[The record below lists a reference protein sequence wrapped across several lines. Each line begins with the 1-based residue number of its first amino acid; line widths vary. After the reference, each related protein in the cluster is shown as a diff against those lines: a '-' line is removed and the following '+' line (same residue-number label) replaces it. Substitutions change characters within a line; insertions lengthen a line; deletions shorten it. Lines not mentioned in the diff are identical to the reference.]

1 MDWELMA
8 PGSLLIA
15 GGVVGIW
22 ISYANIAET
31 FLQGLHAISAYCLL
45 IGVIL
50 FPGGLLKDGLPSPK
64 GAAAAGVALVITMML
79 AFTIAFFLRFFVIT
93 PPVP

>member
-1 MDWELMA
+1 MDWELML

-22 ISYANIAET
+22 ISYAGIAHT
-31 FLQGLHAISAYCLL
+31 FLDGMHAISAYCLL
-45 IGVIL
+45 IGLLL

-64 GAAAAGVALVITMML
+64 GAAAAGAALVITLIITFAL
-79 AFTIAFFLRFFVIT
+79 AFFFRLYFLAT
-93 PPVP
+93 PAP